1 MAASLDVPYETMETD
16 SIQQSQRRIA
26 AAYLPERLQKDGRSM
41 LDEMAAFLMRS
52 QRCEG
57 AVLNWRAP
65 LDNIDDAAA
74 LLDSANSDPA
84 AVVRSLLS
92 RGQTIHDPRYM
103 GHQVAPPL
111 PLAALLEA
119 VSGLANQGM
128 TIYEMGPWSSAVER
142 AMVSRLGTELGL
154 APGFGGIVTSGGSLA
169 NLTALLTARNR
180 LDPNVWKNGATAGAG
195 AVVLASEES
204 HYSIRRA
211 AGILGI
217 GTESCLPLETG
228 ADGKVDPRLLA
239 GRLATLRQE
248 GRPVV
253 AVVASAC
260 STRCGLYDQ
269 LDDIGAVCESF
280 GVWFHVDAAHG
291 GAAVFSPRYSHYLRG
306 IERADSVI
314 WDAHKM
320 LFIPALSTYLFYKRA
335 NDQYLAANQ
344 LATYLFDSNASRVE
358 AFNTGLGTVECTKRA
373 AAFSLWGCW
382 SVYGKPIFRDLVE
395 ATFGTTRLIAARMKA
410 RPDFELL
417 YEPEANI
424 LVFRYVPEQLA
435 GASRDVVG
443 AFQATVRQ
451 RLIESGEGY
460 IVPATDGGDTVLR
473 MVIMNPLTTV
483 EHFDAVA
490 DALRRH
496 GEVVL
501 AG

>member
-1 MAASLDVPYETMETD
+1 MDIDGIHAS
-16 SIQQSQRRIA
+16 QSRIA
-26 AAYLPERLQKDGRSM
+26 AAYRPDRLQQDGKAV
-41 LDEMAAFLMRS
+41 LDEMAAFLARS

-65 LDNIDDAAA
+65 PDNINAAAA
-74 LLDSANSDPA
+74 LLEAGGSNPA
-84 AVVRSLLS
+84 AIVGSLLG

-103 GHQVAPPL
+103 GHQVPPPL
-111 PLAALLEA
+111 PLAALFEA
-119 VSGLANQGM
+119 ASGLSNQGM

-142 AMVSRLGTELGL
+142 AMVSRLGEELGL

-169 NLTALLTARNR
+169 NLTALLAARNR
-180 LDPNVWKNGATAGAG
+180 LDSQLWKNGAAADSG

-204 HYSIRRA
+204 HYSVQRA

-217 GTESCLPLETG
+217 GTANCLPLEKG
-228 ADGKVDPRLLA
+228 ADGKVDPQ
-239 GRLATLRQE
+239 RLAACLAVLQKQKRA
-248 GRPVV
+248 VV

-260 STRCGLYDQ
+260 STRCGFYDP
-269 LDDIGAVCESF
+269 LDDIGAVCERY

-291 GAAVFSPRYSHYLRG
+291 GAAALSPRYAHFLRG

-320 LFIPALSTYLFYKRA
+320 LFIPALSTYLFYRCA

-344 LATYLFDSNASRVE
+344 LATYLFDSNANRVE

-382 SVYGKPIFRDLVE
+382 SVYGKPLFRDLVE
-395 ATFGTTRLIAARMKA
+395 ATFGTARLIAARMKA
-410 RPDFELL
+410 SRDLELL
-417 YEPEANI
+417 HEPEANI
-424 LVFRYVPEQLA
+424 LVFRYVPVQLA
-435 GASRDVVG
+435 DASREAVG
-443 AFQATVRQ
+443 AFQNAVRQ

-460 IVPATDGGDTVLR
+460 IVPATECGEPVLR
-473 MVIMNPLTTV
+473 VVIMNPLTTI

-496 GEVVL
+496 GAAVL